1 MEYLSRGFKSV
12 LGNQQGGSQPS
23 PHETVERL
31 CDRVASSTLLEDRR
45 DAVRALKSLSKKFR
59 LEVGTQSMDLLINV
73 LQTDRNDTEIT
84 GLALQTFCNL
94 LSADPAQDEG
104 GRDASQ
110 TASDVELGV
119 QFTEIF
125 IKKSDNV
132 TLLLGLLEEYEFQV
146 RWPTVKLLTVLL
158 TNKSYQLQQ
167 CILVS
172 PMGVSRL
179 MDLLSDSREIIRN
192 EGLLLLIQLTKSNA
206 AIQKIV
212 AFENAFDR
220 LLEIITE
227 EGYSDGGIVVED
239 CLLLMQN
246 LLKLNVSNQNFFREG
261 SYVQRLTAF
270 FELDQVSSP
279 ATPENQDSTWSTQ
292 KVSNIKLML
301 QLVRVLVSPDNPQQA
316 TATCQKIMNQ
326 CGLLRLLC
334 GILMSTGIPADI
346 LTETINTVSEVIRGF
361 PANQEYFSQVNAP
374 SNPPSPAIVVLLMSM
389 INDKQPFNLRC
400 AVLYCFQCYLYKNE
414 QGQNDIVTTLLPSSA
429 AAASNISAGQLL
441 CAGLFSPDPLS
452 NWCAAVALSHC
463 LKGNPTQKEQLLR
476 VQLATSVGNPPVSL
490 LQQCTNMLS
499 QGGEIQTRVG
509 LLLLLCSWLSN
520 CSLAVSHFLHN
531 SANIPYLMAQVE
543 AHGEE
548 ADRLV
553 GALCALL
560 LGICLDNN
568 DNSEA
573 TCQKDDLRNLIIK
586 RIGSDNLLDKIS
598 FISKSEFFTAAVKSP
613 EIKVESEKHVL
624 FDHEFT
630 KLFKKL
636 EAAVTKAI
644 EEEPSHQQLANH
656 VNGKPSQGM
665 ENHDSII
672 SSYKELIRE
681 QDEEIGKL
689 KSRYGDMESSYN
701 QAQAQIQQQSQEI
714 QELREQ
720 LLVAQTFQ
728 PQSSGVT
735 ESFFTEN
742 VELTNLRNQVSD
754 LQLSRDS
761 LQEDVKTKDQK
772 IGKLEKDLEVCQAS
786 LAVAHAAA
794 ELAAG
799 SEAAEFPSVPLSL
812 TSQQLEELEQL
823 KRKVISQQE
832 ELDVL
837 RNLNTELEN
846 EMEVMREE
854 GIDTPTNSTDEVK
867 AELERARTESH
878 DKIRLLEEKL
888 ATTENEMSRMKEE
901 KADLEKEHEDL
912 LVMLTEQDNKIMKYK
927 KLAKQAGQEVS
938 EDDDDGDDD
947 DDEEEED
954 DDNAENDDDVEK
966 NDEDDEKND
975 DDENEDGSDNHD
987 ENETKQDTKQP
998 NTDDTELDDEE
1009 LT

>member
-84 GLALQTFCNL
+84 GLALQTLCNL

-104 GRDASQ
+104 GQDAGQ

-270 FELDQVSSP
+270 FELEQVSP
-279 ATPENQDSTWSTQ
+279 AATPENQDSSWSTQ

-346 LTETINTVSEVIRGF
+346 LTE
-361 PANQEYFSQVNAP
+361 
-374 SNPPSPAIVVLLMSM
+374 
-389 INDKQPFNLRC
+389 
-400 AVLYCFQCYLYKNE
+400 CYLYKNE

-429 AAASNISAGQLL
+429 TAASNISAGQLL

-476 VQLATSVGNPPVSL
+476 VQLATSVAF
-490 LQQCTNMLS
+490 LS
-499 QGGEIQTRVG
+499 QSC
-509 LLLLLCSWLSN
+509 LLN
-520 CSLAVSHFLHN
+520 CCE
-531 SANIPYLMAQVE
+531 LMAQVE
-543 AHGEE
+543 VHGEE

-553 GALCALL
+553 GALCSLL

-568 DNSEA
+568 DNSEDS
-573 TCQKDDLRNLIIK
+573 CQKDDLRNLIIK

-644 EEEPSHQQLANH
+644 EEEPAQQQLANH

-714 QELREQ
+714 QQLREQ

-742 VELTNLRNQVSD
+742 EELTNLRNQVSD
-754 LQLSRDS
+754 LQMSRDS
-761 LQEDVKTKDQK
+761 LQEDVRTRDEKIEKLDKD
-772 IGKLEKDLEVCQAS
+772 IEVCQAS
-786 LAVAHAAA
+786 LAVAQAAA

-799 SEAAEFPSVPLSL
+799 SETAEIPSVSVSL
-812 TSQQLEELEQL
+812 TSQQLEELEHL
-823 KRKVISQQE
+823 KRTVTSQQE

-837 RNLNTELEN
+837 RNLNAELEN

-854 GIDTPTNSTDEVK
+854 GLNTPTNSTDEVK
-867 AELERARTESH
+867 AELEKARIESH

-888 ATTENEMSRMKEE
+888 ATTENDMSRMIEE

-927 KLAKQAGQEVS
+927 KLAKEAGQEVS
-938 EDDDDGDDD
+938 EDEDEDDVDDDDVDDD
-947 DDEEEED
+947 DDGE
-954 DDNAENDDDVEK
+954 
-966 NDEDDEKND
+966 DEDDGNND
-975 DDENEDGSDNHD
+975 DDESEDGSDNH
-987 ENETKQDTKQP
+987 ESNETEHVTEQP
-998 NTDDTELDDEE
+998 NTKEEAELDDEE

>member
-12 LGNQQGGSQPS
+12 LGNQQAGSQPS
-23 PHETVERL
+23 AHETVERL

-84 GLALQTFCNL
+84 GLALQTLSNL

-104 GRDASQ
+104 GRDAGQ

-158 TNKSYQLQQ
+158 TNKSHQLQQ

-261 SYVQRLTAF
+261 SYVQRLTPF
-270 FELDQVSSP
+270 FELEQVP
-279 ATPENQDSTWSTQ
+279 TPEPSENQENSWSTQ

-301 QLVRVLVSPDNPQQA
+301 QLARVLVSPDNPQQA

-334 GILMSTGIPADI
+334 SILMSTGIPADI

-389 INDKQPFNLRC
+389 INDKQPFSLRC

-414 QGQNDIVTTLLPSSA
+414 QGQNEIVTTLLPSSA
-429 AAASNISAGQLL
+429 VAATNISAGQLL

-520 CSLAVSHFLHN
+520 CSLAVAHFLHN

-568 DNSEA
+568 DNSVA

-586 RIGSDNLLDKIS
+586 RIGIDNLLDKIS
-598 FISKSEFFTAAVKSP
+598 FISKSEYFTAAVKSP

-644 EEEPSHQQLANH
+644 EEEPSHQQMANH
-656 VNGKPSQGM
+656 VHGKPPQGM
-665 ENHDSII
+665 ENHDSIV

-689 KSRYGDMESSYN
+689 KSRYGDIESSYN
-701 QAQAQIQQQSQEI
+701 QAQVQIQQQSQEI
-714 QELREQ
+714 QQLREQ
-720 LLVAQTFQ
+720 LLIAQNFK
-728 PQSSGVT
+728 PQTAVSD
-735 ESFFTEN
+735 SFFTEN
-742 VELTNLRNQVSD
+742 EEVTSLRNQVSD
-754 LQLSRDS
+754 LQQKQDS
-761 LQEDVKTKDQK
+761 LQEQVRTKDEK
-772 IGKLEKDLEVCQAS
+772 IEKLEKDLEVSQAS

-794 ELAAG
+794 ELA
-799 SEAAEFPSVPLSL
+799 SSDTSDLTSVPASL
-812 TSQQLEELEQL
+812 TSQQLDELAQL
-823 KRKVISQQE
+823 RRTVTSLHE

-837 RNLNTELEN
+837 RSMNTELQN
-846 EMEVMREE
+846 EIESVREE
-854 GIDTPTNSTDEVK
+854 SLKTPTNSTDEVK
-867 AELERARTESH
+867 AELENARKESH
-878 DKIRLLEEKL
+878 DKIKLLEDKL
-888 ATTENEMSRMKEE
+888 AATEKEMNRIVQE
-901 KADLEKEHEDL
+901 KADLDKEHEDL
-912 LVMLTEQDNKIMKYK
+912 LVMLTEQDAKVAKYK
-927 KLAKQAGQEVS
+927 KLAREGGQEVS
-938 EDDDDGDDD
+938 EDDDEDFEDDDDDDDD
-947 DDEEEED
+947 DDED
-954 DDNAENDDDVEK
+954 DDEGNE
-966 NDEDDEKND
+966 
-975 DDENEDGSDNHD
+975 DDENEEESGD
-987 ENETKQDTKQP
+987 ENVGNEQETEHQS
-998 NTDDTELDDEE
+998 TDNTELDEEE

>member
-586 RIGSDNLLDKIS
+586 RIGSDNLLDKI
-598 FISKSEFFTAAVKSP
+598 T
-613 EIKVESEKHVL
+613 
-624 FDHEFT
+624 
-630 KLFKKL
+630 
-636 EAAVTKAI
+636 AVTKAI

-761 LQEDVKTKDQK
+761 LQEDVKTKDEK

-799 SEAAEFPSVPLSL
+799 SEAAEFPSVPLSI

-823 KRKVISQQE
+823 KRKVVSQQE

-867 AELERARTESH
+867 AELEKARTESH

-954 DDNAENDDDVEK
+954 DDNAENDDDF
-966 NDEDDEKND
+966 EKND

>member
-1 MEYLSRGFKSV
+1 M
-12 LGNQQGGSQPS
+12 GNQQAGSQPS
-23 PHETVERL
+23 AHETVERL

-84 GLALQTFCNL
+84 GLALQTLCNL
-94 LSADPAQDEG
+94 LSAEPQDDG
-104 GRDASQ
+104 GRDPGQ
-110 TASDVELGV
+110 TASDAELGV

-158 TNKSYQLQQ
+158 TNKSFQLQQ

-227 EGYSDGGIVVED
+227 EGCSDGGIVVED

-261 SYVQRLTAF
+261 SYVQRLTPF
-270 FELDQVSSP
+270 FELEQSTSP
-279 ATPENQDSTWSTQ
+279 APTENQENSWSTQ
-292 KVSNIKLML
+292 KVSNVKLML

-316 TATCQKIMNQ
+316 TTNCQKIMNQ

-374 SNPPSPAIVVLLMSM
+374 SKPPSPAIVVLLMSM
-389 INDKQPFNLRC
+389 INDKQPFSLRC

-429 AAASNISAGQLL
+429 SAASNISAGQLL

-509 LLLLLCSWLSN
+509 LLLLLCSWLSS
-520 CSLAVSHFLHN
+520 CPLAVAHFLHN

-543 AHGEE
+543 VHGEE

-568 DNSEA
+568 DNSVA
-573 TCQKDDLRNLIIK
+573 TCQKDELRNLIIK
-586 RIGSDNLLDKIS
+586 RIGADNLLDKIS

-613 EIKVESEKHVL
+613 EVKVESERQVL

-644 EEEPSHQQLANH
+644 EEEPSQQQMTNH
-656 VNGKPSQGM
+656 VDGKAAQGM

-701 QAQAQIQQQSQEI
+701 QAQVQIQQQSQEI
-714 QELREQ
+714 QQLREQ
-720 LLVAQTFQ
+720 LLVAQNFK
-728 PQSSGVT
+728 PQTGVS
-735 ESFFTEN
+735 ESFFDEN
-742 VELTNLRNQVSD
+742 MEITNLRNQVSD
-754 LQLSRDS
+754 LQLNRDS
-761 LQEDVKTKDQK
+761 LQEQITTKDEK
-772 IGKLEKDLEVCQAS
+772 IGKLEKDLEVSQAS

-794 ELAAG
+794 ELAG
-799 SEAAEFPSVPLSL
+799 SDTTDLSSVPASL

-823 KRKVISQQE
+823 RRTVKSLHE

-837 RNLNTELEN
+837 RSLNTELQN
-846 EMEVMREE
+846 EIETVREE
-854 GIDTPTNSTDEVK
+854 ALNTPTNSTDEVK

-888 ATTENEMSRMKEE
+888 AVTETEMGAIATA
-901 KADLEKEHEDL
+901 KAELDKEHEDL
-912 LVMLTEQDNKIMKYK
+912 LVMLTEQDAKVLKYK
-927 KLAKQAGQEVS
+927 KLARDAGQEVS
-938 EDDDDGDDD
+938 EDDDEDCDDDDEDEDDDDDD
-947 DDEEEED
+947 DDE
-954 DDNAENDDDVEK
+954 
-966 NDEDDEKND
+966 DE
-975 DDENEDGSDNHD
+975 DENEQ
-987 ENETKQDTKQP
+987 EN
-998 NTDDTELDDEE
+998 TENQHEDSTTVDDEE

>member
-1 MEYLSRGFKSV
+1 M
-12 LGNQQGGSQPS
+12 GNQQAGSQPS
-23 PHETVERL
+23 AHETVERL

-59 LEVGTQSMDLLINV
+59 LEVGTQSMDLLLNV

-84 GLALQTFCNL
+84 GLALQTLCNL
-94 LSADPAQDEG
+94 LSADPVQGDESS
-104 GRDASQ
+104 RDAGQ
-110 TASDVELGV
+110 TASDAELGV

-125 IKKSDNV
+125 IKKTDNV

-261 SYVQRLTAF
+261 SYVQRLTPF
-270 FELDQVSSP
+270 FELEQVP
-279 ATPENQDSTWSTQ
+279 TPETTDNQDNSWSTQ

-316 TATCQKIMNQ
+316 TTNCQKIMNQ

-334 GILMSTGIPADI
+334 SILMSTGIPADI

-389 INDKQPFNLRC
+389 INDKQPFSLRC

-414 QGQNDIVTTLLPSSA
+414 QGQNEIVTTLLPSSA
-429 AAASNISAGQLL
+429 SAATNISAGQLL

-499 QGGEIQTRVG
+499 QGGEIQTRLG
-509 LLLLLCSWLSN
+509 LLLLLCSWLSS
-520 CSLAVSHFLHN
+520 CSLAVAHFLHN
-531 SANIPYLMAQVE
+531 SANVPYLMAQVE

-568 DNSEA
+568 DNSVA

-586 RIGSDNLLDKIS
+586 RIGTDNLLDKIS

-630 KLFKKL
+630 KLLKKL

-644 EEEPSHQQLANH
+644 EEEPSLQQMTNH
-656 VNGKPSQGM
+656 VNGKSPQGL
-665 ENHDSII
+665 ENHDSIV

-689 KSRYGDMESSYN
+689 KSRYSDMESSYN
-701 QAQAQIQQQSQEI
+701 QAQVQIQQQSQEI
-714 QELREQ
+714 QQLREQ
-720 LLVAQTFQ
+720 LVSAQNYQ
-728 PQSSGVT
+728 PQTGGVS
-735 ESFFTEN
+735 ESFFTEGEE
-742 VELTNLRNQVSD
+742 VTNLKKQVSD
-754 LQLSRDS
+754 LQQSRDS
-761 LQEDVKTKDQK
+761 LQEQVRTKDEK
-772 IGKLEKDLEVCQAS
+772 IEKLEKDLEVCQAS

-794 ELAAG
+794 ELTTSDP
-799 SEAAEFPSVPLSL
+799 SELPSVPAIL
-812 TSQQLEELEQL
+812 TGQQLDELAQL
-823 KRKVISQQE
+823 RRTVTTLHE

-837 RNLNTELEN
+837 RSMNTELQN
-846 EMEVMREE
+846 EIESVREE
-854 GIDTPTNSTDEVK
+854 GLKTPTNSTDEVK
-867 AELERARTESH
+867 AELEKARKESH
-878 DKIRLLEEKL
+878 DKIKLLEEKL
-888 ATTENEMSRMKEE
+888 AATEKEMSRTVQE
-901 KADLEKEHEDL
+901 KTDLDKEHEDL
-912 LVMLTEQDNKIMKYK
+912 LVMLTEQDAKVLKYK
-927 KLAKQAGQEVS
+927 KLAKDGGQEVS
-938 EDDDDGDDD
+938 EDEDEDDEEDDDDVDD
-947 DDEEEED
+947 DDEEEDDD
-954 DDNAENDDDVEK
+954 DDNE
-966 NDEDDEKND
+966 DESD
-975 DDENEDGSDNHD
+975 NEDADIEQETEQQNT
-987 ENETKQDTKQP
+987 EN
-998 NTDDTELDDEE
+998 TELDEGQ